1 MRFMCILLMILS
13 NVRGDSKSFLGKKTK
28 TRELRKKR
36 QPKKKKEKRSGTR
49 SVCLISMIFEKKN
62 VTEKKI
68 EIKNV
73 AK

>member
-1 MRFMCILLMILS
+1 MRFMCILLIILS
-13 NVRGDSKSFLGKKTK
+13 NVPGDSKSFLGKKTK
-28 TRELRKKR
+28 TRQLRKIR
-36 QPKKKKEKRSGTR
+36 QPKKKEKRSGTR